1 MKGIIEHYIVSIYKI
16 EKEINREIKKERA
29 IILEINKLDEDFKF
43 EEICL
48 VCELL

>member
-16 EKEINREIKKERA
+16 EKEINRKIKKERA
-29 IILEINKLDEDFKF
+29 IMLEINKLDKDFTF
-43 EEICL
+43 DEIYR